1 MNLQK
6 NRNSNI
12 DILRGFAIIIMIIA
26 HLAPHVYSNDIQGF
40 FGFRFICSI
49 AAPIFLFILGYGL
62 KNFSNFEKKKYFIKG
77 VFILVN
83 ACLIDVFL
91 WNIIPFYSF
100 DILYIIGFSILFYP
114 FWSKIAFKYLI
125 IICCFLYFSTLII
138 DWLNIYTLKIT
149 EINFNQISDFKFET
163 LIYNLVVNG
172 WFPFFP
178 WFGFII
184 YGYVFDEIRLFD
196 KRFYQSIFFL
206 ITLFLSLYNL
216 QNSFN
221 YNREFAVELFYPANI
236 YYFTSAI
243 SIVTLIKFYFLDRNK
258 IQVNILSTIGKVSLF
273 MYSFHLVMITLF
285 FNLVYTFCRENFIIT
300 CLVFIIFCVIISYIL
315 NVIKK
320 KYNFHNIFLKILF
333 GT

>member
-62 KNFSNFEKKKYFIKG
+62 KNFSNFVKKKYFIKG
-77 VFILVN
+77 IFILVN

-91 WNIIPFYSF
+91 WHIIPFYSF
-100 DILYIIGFSILFYP
+100 DILYIIGISILLYP
-114 FWSKIAFKYLI
+114 FWSKIPFKYLI
-125 IICCFLYFSTLII
+125 VICCFLYFSTLLI
-138 DWLNIYTLKIT
+138 DWLNIYTFKIT
-149 EINFNQISDFKFET
+149 EINFKQFSDFKFGI
-163 LIYNLVVNG
+163 LIYNLFVNG
-172 WFPFFP
+172 WFPIFP
-178 WFGFII
+178 WFAFII
-184 YGYVFDEIRLFD
+184 YGYDFDEIKLLK
-196 KRFYQSIFFL
+196 KRFKLTIFII
-206 ITLFLSLYNL
+206 ITLLLSIYKLN
-216 QNSFN
+216 NSIN
-221 YNREFAVELFYPANI
+221 YNREFAIELFYPANI

-243 SIVTLIKFYFLDRNK
+243 SIVTLINLYFLDRNK
-258 IQVNILSTIGKVSLF
+258 IQLKILSSLGKVSLF

-285 FNLVYTFCRENFIIT
+285 FNFVYTFCRENFIIT
-300 CLVFIIFCVIISYIL
+300 CFVFIIFCIIISYIL
-315 NVIKK
+315 NVIKN

-333 GT
+333 GG